1 MSLKYVLGC
10 IKLSNGKG
18 ALRLKIYNRL
28 ASVSNLLRNSLG
40 MRSGFR
46 IQNACSLSTYI
57 FFNRL
62 LECYVAYFTEKSAKE
77 CALLGIV
84 KEKEHSPT
92 FIVNELFLLAR
103 EFRVLRRFHNHNTT
117 VFCVLQR
124 FLQRSFISTFAQK
137 ITATSPALFSS

>member
-1 MSLKYVLGC
+1 MYQVKQRQRSAAFEDIQPVSKC
-10 IKLSNGKG
+10 IEFIKEFVRDAIRFSYLE
-18 ALRLKIYNRL
+18 RLFFIH
-28 ASVSNLLRNSLG
+28 
-40 MRSGFR
+40 
-46 IQNACSLSTYI
+46 IYI

-77 CALLGIV
+77 RALLGIV

-117 VFCVLQR
+117 VFCVL
-124 FLQRSFISTFAQK
+124 
-137 ITATSPALFSS
+137 